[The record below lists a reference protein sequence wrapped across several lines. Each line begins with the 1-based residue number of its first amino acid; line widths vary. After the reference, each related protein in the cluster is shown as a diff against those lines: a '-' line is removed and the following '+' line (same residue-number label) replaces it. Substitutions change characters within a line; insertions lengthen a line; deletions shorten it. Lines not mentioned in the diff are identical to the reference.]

1 MPYKRKHS
9 LVIFPSPKLSSI
21 HSEATTANINIVTC
35 RVNVFTR
42 HEASTHDFKNY
53 LTAQLLRLRSTHLG
67 LLPVLK
73 FLIIYRRSSCSCY
86 TTRLCFLL
94 AANSCFCFA
103 VSLWT
108 CLSSL
113 IRLFFFELLCFYE
126 AGTSRREFCDLFG
139 DHALCIKPS
148 VCLRSLTH
156 IFNRLGT
163 STLDYTVK
171 ICRFAIE
178 QSSRSLR

>member
-1 MPYKRKHS
+1 MSGVCFHS
-9 LVIFPSPKLSSI
+9 TRSLYPWFQKLLDCTVT
-21 HSEATTANINIVTC
+21 AT
-35 RVNVFTR
+35 
-42 HEASTHDFKNY
+42 Y
-53 LTAQLLRLRSTHLG
+53 LR
-67 LLPVLK
+67 LLPVLG
-73 FLIIYRRSSCSCY
+73 FLIIYRSCH

-94 AANSCFCFA
+94 AANSCFRFA

-148 VCLRSLTH
+148 VCLRSLTGLTH

-178 QSSRSLR
+178 QSSRSLRWPLATLRICIPAHKAYHRHLPLEVIS

>member
-53 LTAQLLRLRSTHLG
+53 LTAQLLRLRSTHLR
-67 LLPVLK
+67 LLPVLG
-73 FLIIYRRSSCSCY
+73 FLIIYRSCY

-94 AANSCFCFA
+94 AANSCFRFA

-148 VCLRSLTH
+148 VCLRSLTGLTH

-178 QSSRSLR
+178 QSFRSLR

>member
-35 RVNVFTR
+35 RVDVFTR

-53 LTAQLLRLRSTHLG
+53 LAAQLLRLRSTHLG
-67 LLPVLK
+67 LLPVLG

-94 AANSCFCFA
+94 AANSCFHFA

-113 IRLFFFELLCFYE
+113 IRLFFFEFIV
-126 AGTSRREFCDLFG
+126 F
-139 DHALCIKPS
+139 
-148 VCLRSLTH
+148 LRNWHFPTGIL
-156 IFNRLGT
+156 
-163 STLDYTVK
+163 
-171 ICRFAIE
+171 
-178 QSSRSLR
+178 

>member
-53 LTAQLLRLRSTHLG
+53 LTAQLLRLRSTHLR
-67 LLPVLK
+67 LLPVLG
-73 FLIIYRRSSCSCY
+73 FLIIYRSCY

-94 AANSCFCFA
+94 AANSCFRFA

-108 CLSSL
+108 CLLSL
-113 IRLFFFELLCFYE
+113 IRLNYCVFTRLALPGGNSVTCLVITLSVSSPLYVCRALLVLP
-126 AGTSRREFCDLFG
+126 TSLIDSG
-139 DHALCIKPS
+139 HPP
-148 VCLRSLTH
+148 LT
-156 IFNRLGT
+156 T
-163 STLDYTVK
+163 
-171 ICRFAIE
+171 
-178 QSSRSLR
+178 Q